1 MFIDPNSIFVYLFCF
16 EGFFL
21 FNNFKNAKKVIIVM
35 FRAINMIKVVYMM

>member
-1 MFIDPNSIFVYLFCF
+1 MFIDPNSIFVLFW
-16 EGFFL
+16 GLFL